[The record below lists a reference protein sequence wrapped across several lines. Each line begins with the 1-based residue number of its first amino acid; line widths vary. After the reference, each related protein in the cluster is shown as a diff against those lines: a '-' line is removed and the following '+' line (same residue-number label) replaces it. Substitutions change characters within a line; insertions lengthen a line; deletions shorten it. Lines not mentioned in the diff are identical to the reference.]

1 MLYLSAKE
9 LSFCRKTSEPHC
21 CTGLPVTFITV
32 NTGAVVHFESVPYTA
47 SCSWRFSLVLT
58 SIKCVLIRSWKKS
71 PTNTF
76 FIPVWVTIAKN
87 DGAVFVNYLAY
98 KKNIK
103 LYIFLKMFVFSR
115 AHGQLESIERHIVSF
130 VSFIG
135 LFFIVIPPHCIPI
148 GISTLNLKRKDFTQ
162 SWKLVVSRTKE
173 NDFSICPVSLK
184 VWQ

>member
-58 SIKCVLIRSWKKS
+58 SIKSVLIRSWKKS

-87 DGAVFVNYLAY
+87 DGAVFVNYFTT
-98 KKNIK
+98 IT
-103 LYIFLKMFVFSR
+103 
-115 AHGQLESIERHIVSF
+115 HGQLESIERHIVSF

-173 NDFSICPVSLK
+173 HDFSICPVSLK